1 MANTFPVRSRGWRYR
16 DVSTTLGRAGSPY
29 TTTIQALVWVDESPK
44 PCGPDAVKTML
55 STATKM
61 MTIGTAAPR
70 AGRLRL
76 NSEVFVIEIDVMQ
89 FCGQYDR
96 RTASRFH
103 ATEVAANVAPAKLP
117 LRHAWPGPYR

>member
-44 PCGPDAVKTML
+44 PCGPDAVRTML

-76 NSEVFVIEIDVMQ
+76 NSEALVIEIDVMQ
-89 FCGQYDR
+89 FRGQYDR
-96 RTASRFH
+96 RTPSRFH
-103 ATEVAANVAPAKLP
+103 ATEVAAKRCSCAAPHSACL
-117 LRHAWPGPYR
+117 